1 MKFIVITLAVFSSV
15 FAEAQEAPDPI
26 RAEYF
31 TCSLNEGKDM
41 DDMMKWVEKWNR
53 WMDATDETNYTAAML
68 FPRYRTPTTE
78 FDMIWVGHVKNS
90 EMLGKGNDNWLSAS
104 NRSLRESIPVTCDES
119 FNAYQW
125 VAVSNFSPKDLSDSY
140 PVSYRYCD
148 LKEGKNLGDAY
159 AALSG
164 IQEAHH
170 ASGMKSGA
178 RIIRPS
184 NGAPSDLTKY
194 DFVLSYA
201 NPTWADWGRL
211 VDNYWGNLNGSD
223 AANQVRETY
232 SCEGSRMYAGTIIR
246 NNN

>member
-1 MKFIVITLAVFSSV
+1 MKFIVITLALFSSV

-104 NRSLRESIPVTCDES
+104 NRSLRESIPVTCGES

-125 VAVSNFSPKDLSDSY
+125 VAVSNFSPQDLSDSY

-148 LKEGKNLGDAY
+148 LKEGKN
-159 AALSG
+159 
-164 IQEAHH
+164 
-170 ASGMKSGA
+170 
-178 RIIRPS
+178 
-184 NGAPSDLTKY
+184 
-194 DFVLSYA
+194 
-201 NPTWADWGRL
+201 
-211 VDNYWGNLNGSD
+211 
-223 AANQVRETY
+223 
-232 SCEGSRMYAGTIIR
+232 
-246 NNN
+246 

>member
-1 MKFIVITLAVFSSV
+1 MKHLFITFTLVSSLFV
-15 FAEAQEAPDPI
+15 SAQEAPDPI

-31 TCSLNEGKDM
+31 TCSFNAGKDM

-78 FDMIWVGHVKNS
+78 FDLIWVGHVKNS

-104 NRSLRESIPVTCDES
+104 NRSLRESIPVTCGES

-178 RIIRPS
+178 RIIPVS
-184 NGAPSDLTKY
+184 YTHLT
-194 DFVLSYA
+194 L
-201 NPTWADWGRL
+201 PTTPY
-211 VDNYWGNLNGSD
+211 V
-223 AANQVRETY
+223 
-232 SCEGSRMYAGTIIR
+232 
-246 NNN
+246 